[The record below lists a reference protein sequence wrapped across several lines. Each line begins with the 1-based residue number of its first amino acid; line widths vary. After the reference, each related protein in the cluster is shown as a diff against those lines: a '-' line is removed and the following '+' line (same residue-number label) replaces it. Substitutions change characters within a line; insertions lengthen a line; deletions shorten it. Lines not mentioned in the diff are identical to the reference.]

1 MKVIS
6 VAALLATAS
15 LAVPAQAES
24 LTGFRVE
31 GRIGWESV
39 SASTQIPNPDD
50 DEDEDGDELLTVS
63 DDENGINYG
72 IEAGYDFPVGEWMTL
87 GAYGGVELSDM
98 DRCAEIAGDDLGCV
112 GTGRNFTAGVRAGF
126 AVSPTFLVYAK
137 GGYSNGK
144 VEFSYDSDV
153 EEEDPLDADFAE
165 ASRTRDGYH
174 LGGGVELAFT
184 SALYGK
190 VEYVYT
196 DYGTARFLSAD
207 EDLPGAAV
215 GLSRHQVSAGIG
227 LRF

>member
-39 SASTQIPNPDD
+39 SASTKIANPDD

-72 IEAGYDFPVGEWMTL
+72 IEAGYDVPVGEWMTL

-144 VEFSYDSDV
+144 VEFSYD
-153 EEEDPLDADFAE
+153 FAE
-165 ASRTRDGYH
+165 TSQTRDGYH